1 VRVGTRINR
10 KLITYFALI
19 IMNKQLLKA
28 GGILFLFT
36 IALWA
41 ADDPIVGTWKLNLFK
56 SNQAALATFRSLTA
70 KVESRPDGL
79 KVSEELV
86 TPQGMAIHSEF
97 TAKYDGMDYPVVG
110 DPYFDTV
117 SLTHS
122 DPKHANATWKKA
134 GRVVA
139 VAQNV
144 ISPDGKTWTETI
156 ATRDAQGKDVT
167 IVAVYDK
174 Q

>member
-1 VRVGTRINR
+1 
-10 KLITYFALI
+10 
-19 IMNKQLLKA
+19 MNKRLLRTGSA
-28 GGILFLFT
+28 LFFT

-56 SNQAALATFRSLTA
+56 SNPAALATFRSLTA
-70 KVESRPDGL
+70 KVEPRPDGL
-79 KVSEELV
+79 KVTEDLV
-86 TPQGMAIHSEF
+86 TPQGVAIHSEF
-97 TAKYDGMDYPVVG
+97 TAKYDGLDYPVAG

-117 SLTHS
+117 SLVRT
-122 DPKHANATWKKA
+122 DPKHASATWKKA
-134 GRVVA
+134 GRVA
-139 VAQNV
+139 AIAQNV

-156 ATRDAQGKDVT
+156 ATRDAQGKDIT

>member
-1 VRVGTRINR
+1 
-10 KLITYFALI
+10 
-19 IMNKQLLKA
+19 MNKQPLQMGA
-28 GGILFLFT
+28 AFLFFS

-56 SNQAALATFRSLTA
+56 SNPAALATFRNLTA
-70 KVESRPDGL
+70 KVEPRPDGL
-79 KVSEELV
+79 KVTEDLV
-86 TPQGMAIHSEF
+86 TPLGVAIHAEF
-97 TAKYDGMDYPVVG
+97 TAKYDGMDYPVIG
-110 DPYFDTV
+110 DPYFDTI
-117 SLTHS
+117 SLTHT

-156 ATRDAQGKDVT
+156 ATRDAQGKDIT

>member
-1 VRVGTRINR
+1 
-10 KLITYFALI
+10 
-19 IMNKQLLKA
+19 MNKQPLRMCA
-28 GGILFLFT
+28 AFLFFT

-97 TAKYDGMDYPVVG
+97 TAKYDGQDYPIVG
-110 DPYFDTV
+110 DPYFDTI
-117 SLTHS
+117 SL
-122 DPKHANATWKKA
+122 
-134 GRVVA
+134 
-139 VAQNV
+139 
-144 ISPDGKTWTETI
+144 
-156 ATRDAQGKDVT
+156 
-167 IVAVYDK
+167 
-174 Q
+174 